1 MQKGQILL
9 PQCRIYRQAHY
20 FDENSDILKVMHEDH
35 TRARG
40 IVQAIFGALEHR
52 DQKTINDKLMAYGEL
67 LSEQIR
73 KEDEILYPWI
83 DTRLST
89 RQAGELLVK
98 FNEADRQIGIAPE
111 KYEDFIDQLEQKAI
125 AA

>member
-1 MQKGQILL
+1 
-9 PQCRIYRQAHY
+9 
-20 FDENSDILKVMHEDH
+20 
-35 TRARG
+35 
-40 IVQAIFGALEHR
+40 
-52 DQKTINDKLMAYGEL
+52 MAYGEL